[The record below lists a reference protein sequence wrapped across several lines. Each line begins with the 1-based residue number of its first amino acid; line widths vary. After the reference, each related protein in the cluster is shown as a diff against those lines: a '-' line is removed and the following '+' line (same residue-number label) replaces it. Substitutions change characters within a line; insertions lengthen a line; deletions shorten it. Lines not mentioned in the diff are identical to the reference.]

1 MMMKGNLMY
10 SIKKYVSAQE
20 KITNEEFYVAQHY
33 QRQKY
38 LPSGSGHAL
47 APTNKILMPGTCLG
61 LTLSWLKKVF
71 VSGGIEHFPPSKD
84 RLGVS
89 EGMLLQYLY
98 ILGHNT
104 SDLYNELYNGGSIDV
119 EAQREDA
126 EQNHILAMSVENL
139 EEELRC
145 ENIALK
151 ETLEW
156 LGWRVINN
164 ESISSFNLLEKL
176 NNIEWDDCCYLY
188 LVGLADHCAG
198 IAICNGLLSFYDPNK
213 GLFTY
218 SKDEA
223 IDNVKLLFMLNDYI
237 KGYASSK
244 LMLTEV
250 KY

>member
-1 MMMKGNLMY
+1 MY
-10 SIKKYVSAQE
+10 GMKKYVRAQGE
-20 KITNEEFYVAQHY
+20 ITNEEFYVAQHY
-33 QRQKY
+33 QKPTS
-38 LPSGSGHAL
+38 LPGGSGHAL
-47 APTNKILMPGTCLG
+47 VPTNRILTPGTCLG
-61 LTLSWLKKVF
+61 LTLSWLKNVF

-98 ILGHNT
+98 FWGHNT
-104 SDLYNELYNGGSIDV
+104 SDLYNELYSEGVIDV
-119 EAQREDA
+119 GSQREDA
-126 EQNHILAMSVENL
+126 AKNHILAMSIENL
-139 EEELRC
+139 EEEQHC
-145 ENIALK
+145 ENIELNK
-151 ETLEW
+151 TLEW
-156 LGWRVINN
+156 LGWHVVND
-164 ESISSFNLLEKL
+164 ESISPFNLLEKL
-176 NNIEWDDCCYLY
+176 SKIEWGDGCYLY
-188 LVGLADHCAG
+188 LVGLADHKAG

-223 IDNVKLLFMLNDYI
+223 IDNIKLLLMLNDYI